1 MSIVV
6 RTNTK
11 PTALAATVRSGI
23 FSLDPELPV
32 SDLQT
37 MDAVISNSL
46 LLQRLAVTLMTSFAV
61 FALLLGVV
69 GIYGLTSLLVSQ
81 RTREMGI
88 RMALGAQNGELL
100 RLILRRGILITLF
113 GTGVGLLGAFSITR
127 GMTGL
132 LYGVA
137 AHDPWIFAGF
147 ALLMVGA
154 SLISALIPAWRVT
167 RINPIKALRYE

>member
-1 MSIVV
+1 V
-6 RTNTK
+6 R
-11 PTALAATVRSGI
+11 REI

-37 MDAVISNSL
+37 METVISNSL
-46 LLQRLAVTLMTSFAV
+46 LPQRLTVLLMSSFAV
-61 FALLLGVV
+61 FALLLGIV

-81 RTREMGI
+81 RTRELGI

-100 RLILRRGILITLF
+100 RLILKRGTIITLL
-113 GTGVGLLGAFSITR
+113 GTTGGLLGAFSITR
-127 GMTGL
+127 GLTGL

-147 ALLMVGA
+147 ALLLIGA

-167 RINPIKALRYE
+167 RIDPMKALRYE